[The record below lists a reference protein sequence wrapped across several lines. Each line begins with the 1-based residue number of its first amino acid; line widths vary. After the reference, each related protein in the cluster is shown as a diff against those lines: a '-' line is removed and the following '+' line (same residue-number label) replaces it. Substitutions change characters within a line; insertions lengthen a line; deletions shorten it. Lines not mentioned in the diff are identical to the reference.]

1 MNIIQLSEVEDEVA
15 VAITD
20 YEQRRFGL
28 GREFLVELR
37 RGYQKGSDHPNRWP
51 HVTNRARRYRLDR
64 FPYGI
69 VNVAYP
75 DHVLIVAV
83 MHLSRKPNYWRHRL
97 P

>member
-37 RGYQKGSDHPNRWP
+37 RGYQKVSDHR
-51 HVTNRARRYRLDR
+51 TDGRT
-64 FPYGI
+64 
-69 VNVAYP
+69 
-75 DHVLIVAV
+75 
-83 MHLSRKPNYWRHRL
+83 
-97 P
+97 